1 MNNAYRRENS
11 IQNFYFEKYEMLCVT
26 AEYFNYKLMLKI
38 FTKLSYSMQSTLGK
52 NHCGVWSIDMQLSM
66 EPERK

>member
-52 NHCGVWSIDMQLSM
+52 NHCGV
-66 EPERK
+66 